1 MVTLDAMGES
11 VITVD
16 AEGRIDYINSSA
28 ATLLGQTF
36 DQVVGK
42 SFADVASLVDESDRR
57 SLGDPV
63 RKALATGGRVTM
75 GRRAVLVPV
84 NGSPE
89 RSVEISVT
97 PLKSDAKETLGL
109 VLVMHDT
116 SELRGLTRQMTY
128 QASHDAL
135 TGLVNRRE
143 FERRLREAM
152 DAAQTGGAAHALCY
166 LDLDRFKVVNDTCGH
181 TAGDNMLREVA
192 TIIKEAVRDSD
203 TAGRIGGDE
212 FALLLVGCPLEKA
225 RQIADDVVRSVDRL
239 PLRLEGQDLQHRG
252 QYRPGGNRPR
262 RRLDRRH
269 HEFGRFRVL
278 HREEARRRACARV
291 LRA

>member
-16 AEGRIDYINSSA
+16 AEGRIDYINHSA
-28 ATLLGQTF
+28 ATLLGQSF

-42 SFADVASLVDESDRR
+42 SFADVASLVDETDRR

-75 GRRAVLVPV
+75 GKRAVLVPA
-84 NGSPE
+84 NGSLE

-97 PLKSDAKETLGL
+97 PLKSERQGVALGL

-116 SELRGLTRQMTY
+116 SEMRGLTRQMTY

-152 DAAQTGGAAHALCY
+152 DAAQTGDVGARAVLSRSRSIQGRERHLRPYRGRQHAARGRHHHQGRGARLGHRGAHRRRRVRAAAGRLPAREGAP
-166 LDLDRFKVVNDTCGH
+166 DRRRRG
-181 TAGDNMLREVA
+181 ARGR
-192 TIIKEAVRDSD
+192 TIIASS
-203 TAGRIGGDE
+203 GRT
-212 FALLLVGCPLEKA
+212 
-225 RQIADDVVRSVDRL
+225 RSSTS
-239 PLRLEGQDLQHRG
+239 
-252 QYRPGGNRPR
+252 
-262 RRLDRRH
+262 
-269 HEFGRFRVL
+269 
-278 HREEARRRACARV
+278 A
-291 LRA
+291 